1 MTARLVSRVE
11 LWLEAQR
18 DQLPLWI
25 PVALGAG
32 IAAWLILPRQ
42 NHWIGFILCALS
54 LIAAGPVLGWPRRMA
69 RVAAFGGMFAAL
81 GCLLIWWRAEAGRHA
96 VLDRPLVAVVSG
108 TLLAVEDQP
117 AQERVRLRVAVD
129 HALRLPEII
138 RVTLRKTE
146 KVEGLNPGAKVRF
159 RARLA
164 PPPGVALPGGYDF
177 RRSAWFQQLGAV
189 GQILGPIAFAEP
201 PPSTIGLRARL
212 SAHVHA
218 QLTGSE
224 AGIAAAFAS
233 GDRGGISENDEEA
246 MRASG
251 LTHLLSISGLH
262 VTAVI
267 GATIFLCLRLLALSP
282 WLALRW
288 PLPIIAAGG
297 GSLSGVGYT
306 LLTGAEVPT
315 IRSCIAALLV
325 LLGLAFGRE
334 AMTLRLVATGA
345 ILVLLVWPETLAGAS
360 FQLSFTAI
368 AAIVALHE
376 WPRVAALMLRREES
390 LARKAGRA
398 LLGLLLT
405 GLVVEIALAPI
416 ALYHFHKS
424 GLYGALANM
433 VAIPLTTFIIMPLEA
448 LALMFDAIGAGAP
461 FWWATGTALSLLL
474 ELARWTAALPGA
486 VAMLPSMPDAAFGL
500 IVAGGLWVMLWKGR
514 IRTLGW
520 MPVAAGLAWSLLIP
534 TPDILITSDGR
545 HMAVRN
551 WNGEMVLLRERTGDY
566 ISDLMAERSG
576 ETGQPGLL
584 DDTRAARCTPDMC
597 VTSLQ
602 KDGRVWQVAAT
613 RSRDLLDWTQLT
625 ELCHR
630 VDIIV
635 SERRLPPKCT
645 PRWIKADRPALE
657 QSGGLVITLGTSAS
671 VEKGRG
677 GRDDH
682 PWIQPLETQYRRS
695 RPASLP

>member
-1 MTARLVSRVE
+1 M
-11 LWLEAQR
+11 
-18 DQLPLWI
+18 
-25 PVALGAG
+25 ALGTG
-32 IAAWLILPRQ
+32 IAAWLILPQ
-42 NHWIGFILCALS
+42 QDHWIGFLLGALG
-54 LIAAGPVLGWPRRMA
+54 LIFAGPVLGWPRRMGRA
-69 RVAAFGGMFAAL
+69 AAFAGAFAAL
-81 GCLLIWWRAEAGRHA
+81 GFSLIWWRAEALRHV
-96 VLDRPLVAVVSG
+96 VLERPLVAEVSG
-108 TLLAVEDQP
+108 TILAVEDQP

-129 HALRLPEII
+129 PAVGLPRVI
-138 RVTLRKTE
+138 RVTLRQTE
-146 KVEGLNPGAKVRF
+146 KLGGLNPGARLRF
-159 RARLA
+159 KARLA
-164 PPPGVALPGGYDF
+164 PPPGAALPGGYDF
-177 RRSAWFQQLGAV
+177 RRAAWFQQLGAV
-189 GQILGPIAFAEP
+189 GQVLGPIAFVEP
-201 PPSTIGLRARL
+201 PPSTSGLRARL

-218 QLTGSE
+218 QLSGSE
-224 AGIAAAFAS
+224 GGIAAAFAS
-233 GDRGGISENDEEA
+233 GDRGGIAKEDEEA

-297 GSLSGVGYT
+297 GALAGVGYT

-345 ILVLLVWPETLAGAS
+345 ILVLLIWPESLAGAS

-376 WPRVAALMLRREES
+376 WARVANLMRRREES
-390 LARKAGRA
+390 LLRKAGRA

-416 ALYHFHKS
+416 ALFHFHKS

-433 VAIPLTTFIIMPLEA
+433 VAIPLTTFVIMPLEA
-448 LALMFDAIGAGAP
+448 LALLFDGIGGGGP
-461 FWWATGTALSLLL
+461 FWWATGVALSLLL

-486 VAMLPSMPDAAFGL
+486 VAVLPSMPDAAFGL
-500 IVAGGLWVMLWKGR
+500 IVAGGLWVMLWKGGV
-514 IRTLGW
+514 RTVGW
-520 MPVAAGLAWSLLIP
+520 VPVVAGLAWSVLIPSPDLLI
-534 TPDILITSDGR
+534 TADGR

-551 WNGEMVLLRERTGDY
+551 WNGDMVLLRERTGDY

-576 ETGQPGLL
+576 ENEKLGLL
-584 DDTRAARCTPDMC
+584 DDTRAARCSVDMC
-597 VTSLQ
+597 VTSMR
-602 KDGRVWQVAAT
+602 KGNRVWQVAAT
-613 RSRDLLDWTQLT
+613 RSRDMLDWTQLIK
-625 ELCHR
+625 LCSQ

-635 SERRLPPKCT
+635 SERRLPPKCK
-645 PRWIKADRPALE
+645 PRWIKADRSFLE
-657 QSGGLVITLGTSAS
+657 QNGGLAITLGKTASAQM
-671 VEKGRG
+671 GRG
-677 GRDDH
+677 SRDDH
-682 PWIQPLETQYRRS
+682 PWVQPIPTQYRRR